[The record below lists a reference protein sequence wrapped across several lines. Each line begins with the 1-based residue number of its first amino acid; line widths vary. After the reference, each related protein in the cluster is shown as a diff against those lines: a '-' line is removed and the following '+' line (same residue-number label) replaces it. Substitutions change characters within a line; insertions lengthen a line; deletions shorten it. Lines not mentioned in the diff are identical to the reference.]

1 MKKNLRKIVSLVLI
15 LAMALT
21 ISVPAFAAEHT
32 NRPIIGL
39 GITEKAT
46 NSDSIT
52 PFFQEVCN
60 GKPYHDMVSR
70 SYGNAYIRLSD
81 GSLETYI
88 SWGACWQCKA
98 CNMVMITE
106 HDIIPDYPTAIG
118 KYAVLNYNEPI
129 NLTGTDIVTS
139 RNQTNYTGS
148 NSISGY
154 KFRYGDL

>member
-1 MKKNLRKIVSLVLI
+1 MKKNLRKIVSLILV
-15 LAMALT
+15 LAMALA

-39 GITEKAT
+39 GITEKTT

-52 PFFQEVCN
+52 PFVYEVCN

-70 SYGNAYIRLSD
+70 SYGDAYIRLSD
-81 GSLETYI
+81 GSLEKYI
-88 SWGACWQCKA
+88 SSGACWQCKA

-106 HDIIPDYPTAIG
+106 HDIFPDYPTSIG
-118 KYAVLNYNEPI
+118 RYAVWGYNEPI

-139 RNQTNYTGS
+139 RNQTNYTSS

-154 KFRYGDL
+154 RFRYGDL